1 MLQSYD
7 KKYLKIALPAALEGL
22 FMILLASADLIM
34 VGTLGAVSIAAV
46 SIFLQPRLVILCFTR
61 SLASSVTLLVSR
73 DAGRNDRT
81 NASDIL
87 KKSIFIGAIVLL
99 LIHIIFYLF
108 LEDIF
113 YLMGAK
119 TEYMAEALTYGNI
132 ALLSVFISSFTLFFQ
147 AVQLGFG
154 QTAIIMKTNIL
165 GNIVNVIMN
174 FILIFGMGPIPAMGV
189 AGAAI
194 GTVISTI
201 FSLCWTIY
209 LIKKTTFLKEVLSFP
224 TKRISKKSHLFSF
237 LFSVNRVLSV

>member
-1 MLQSYD
+1 MIRSYD

-99 LIHIIFYLF
+99 FIHSIFYLF

-119 TEYMAEALTYGNI
+119 TEYMAEALAYGNI
-132 ALLSVFISSFTLFFQ
+132 ALLSVFYFFIHPLFPGSPAWLRPDGNHHEDKYSGKYSECHHEFHPDLRHGADSCHGCRRRGNRHGHKHHFQ
-147 AVQLGFG
+147 
-154 QTAIIMKTNIL
+154 
-165 GNIVNVIMN
+165 
-174 FILIFGMGPIPAMGV
+174 
-189 AGAAI
+189 
-194 GTVISTI
+194 S
-201 FSLCWTIY
+201 
-209 LIKKTTFLKEVLSFP
+209 VLDDLSYE
-224 TKRISKKSHLFSF
+224 KRPPS
-237 LFSVNRVLSV
+237 

>member
-1 MLQSYD
+1 MIRSYD

-87 KKSIFIGAIVLL
+87 KKSIFIGAVILL
-99 LIHIIFYLF
+99 FIHGIFYLF

-119 TEYMAEALTYGNI
+119 TEYIAEALAYGNI
-132 ALLSVFISSFTLFFQ
+132 ALLSVFISSFTLFSRQ
-147 AVQLGFG
+147 
-154 QTAIIMKTNIL
+154 
-165 GNIVNVIMN
+165 
-174 FILIFGMGPIPAMGV
+174 
-189 AGAAI
+189 
-194 GTVISTI
+194 S
-201 FSLCWTIY
+201 SLA
-209 LIKKTTFLKEVLSFP
+209 SA
-224 TKRISKKSHLFSF
+224 RRQSS
-237 LFSVNRVLSV
+237 

>member
-1 MLQSYD
+1 MIRSYD

-99 LIHIIFYLF
+99 FIHIIFYLF
-108 LEDIF
+108 LEDIST
-113 YLMGAK
+113 LWAQRQNIWRK
-119 TEYMAEALTYGNI
+119 LSLTE
-132 ALLSVFISSFTLFFQ
+132 
-147 AVQLGFG
+147 
-154 QTAIIMKTNIL
+154 IL
-165 GNIVNVIMN
+165 R
-174 FILIFGMGPIPAMGV
+174 
-189 AGAAI
+189 
-194 GTVISTI
+194 
-201 FSLCWTIY
+201 C
-209 LIKKTTFLKEVLSFP
+209 FP
-224 TKRISKKSHLFSF
+224 F
-237 LFSVNRVLSV
+237 LFLHSPSFSRRSSSASARRQSS